1 VARDAQACRIAAK
14 RFSVD
19 ARRNIRLNIKEF
31 FSATTSQAVVAQTAK
46 NRVTRAAVRIS
57 CSRGETLAHKLSR
70 AFDALIALL
79 TSVLISS
86 RTSRAPRA
94 NLYGAIGICRNT
106 LPEHIAGAHCRNTL
120 PEHNE
125 AALPTFHS
133 QGTSGGVPKHTIGV
147 RRASLINFESN

>member
-94 NLYGAIGICRNT
+94 NLYGAIGIMPEDICRS
-106 LPEHIAGAHCRNTL
+106 TL